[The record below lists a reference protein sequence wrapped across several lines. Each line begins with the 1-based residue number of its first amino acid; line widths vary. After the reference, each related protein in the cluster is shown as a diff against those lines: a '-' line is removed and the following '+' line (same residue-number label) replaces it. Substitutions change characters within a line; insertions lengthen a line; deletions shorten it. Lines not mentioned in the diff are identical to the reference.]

1 MNQQIDTIIFDL
13 GGVLIDW
20 NPAYVFN
27 KTIPDEEERKYF
39 FEQVC
44 THDWNEEQD
53 AGKLL
58 QIATEERVKLFPEW
72 ETHIRSFYGRWE
84 EMLGDAIAG
93 TVHVFNRLREMSD
106 LKMYALTN
114 WSHETFPVALERYE
128 FLHRFDG
135 ILVSGEEKTRKPFP
149 EIYQLLFTRF
159 NINPERAV
167 FIDDNLR
174 NIKAGEVFGL
184 KVVHFKSPEQ
194 LTDELIKL
202 GILQK
207 NQDR

>member
-20 NPAYVFN
+20 NPAYVFD
-27 KTIPDEEERKYF
+27 KTIQSEEERKYF
-39 FEQVC
+39 FEKVC

-53 AGKLL
+53 AGKPL
-58 QIATEERVKLFPEW
+58 QVATEERILLFPEW

-84 EMLGDAIAG
+84 EMLGDSIEG
-93 TVHVFNRLREMSD
+93 TVQVFNRLREMPH

-114 WSHETFPVALERYE
+114 WSHETFPVALDRFE

-149 EIYQLLFTRF
+149 EIYQLLFDRF
-159 NINPERAV
+159 IINPERAV

-174 NIKAGEVFGL
+174 NIKAGESFGL
-184 KVVHFKSPEQ
+184 HGIHFNNPEQ
-194 LTDELIKL
+194 LCNELMRL
-202 GILQK
+202 GILPK
-207 NQDR
+207 N

>member
-1 MNQQIDTIIFDL
+1 MNQLIDTIIFDL

-27 KTIPDEEERKYF
+27 AAIPNEEDRKYF

-53 AGKLL
+53 AGKPI
-58 QIATEERVKLFPEW
+58 QVATEERVLLFPEW
-72 ETHIRSFYGRWE
+72 EPHIRSFYGRWE
-84 EMLGDAIAG
+84 EMLGDSIEG
-93 TVHVFNRLREMSD
+93 TVKIFNQLREMPH

-114 WSHETFPVALERYE
+114 WSHETFPVALNRFE

-149 EIYQLLFTRF
+149 EIYQLLFNRF
-159 NINPERAV
+159 NIIPERAV

-174 NIKAGEVFGL
+174 NIKAGEAFGL
-184 KVVHFKSPEQ
+184 EVVHFTSPEQ
-194 LTDELIKL
+194 LNTELNRMD
-202 GILQK
+202 ILPK
-207 NQDR
+207 I

>member
-1 MNQQIDTIIFDL
+1 
-13 GGVLIDW
+13 
-20 NPAYVFN
+20 
-27 KTIPDEEERKYF
+27 
-39 FEQVC
+39 
-44 THDWNEEQD
+44 
-53 AGKLL
+53 
-58 QIATEERVKLFPEW
+58 
-72 ETHIRSFYGRWE
+72 
-84 EMLGDAIAG
+84 
-93 TVHVFNRLREMSD
+93 
-106 LKMYALTN
+106 MYALTN